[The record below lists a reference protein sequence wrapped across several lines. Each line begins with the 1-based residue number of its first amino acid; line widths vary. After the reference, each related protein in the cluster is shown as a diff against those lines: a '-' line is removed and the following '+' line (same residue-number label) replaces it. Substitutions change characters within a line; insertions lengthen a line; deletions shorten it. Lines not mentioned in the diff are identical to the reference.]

1 MARTRPDL
9 IEKEIERLE
18 EQATLLERDWKR
30 LPYLWGGM
38 LLVGPIWLI
47 WGPVVGLYAL
57 LCVPCLFFTAL
68 YLVGV
73 RRSENRQMLA
83 EMRRQLERMRGPEAR
98 PAA

>member
-18 EQATLLERDWKR
+18 EQATLLEKDWKR
-30 LPYLWGGM
+30 LPYLWGTL

-47 WGPVVGLYAL
+47 WGPVVGLYAF
-57 LCVPCLFFTAL
+57 LCVPSLFFTAL

-73 RRSENRQMLA
+73 RRSENRQTL
-83 EMRRQLERMRGPEAR
+83 EELRRPLRRMQAPSSQ